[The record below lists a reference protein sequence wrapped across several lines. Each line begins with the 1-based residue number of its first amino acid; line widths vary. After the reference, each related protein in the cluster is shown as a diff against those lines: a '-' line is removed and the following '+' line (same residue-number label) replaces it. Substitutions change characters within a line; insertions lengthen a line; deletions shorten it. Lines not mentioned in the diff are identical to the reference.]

1 MNTFKSLKGF
11 TLIEMLLVLVILAA
25 GFFPLIQLFS
35 SGILASSN
43 ASQTMKA
50 IVLSQQKI
58 EQLKNS
64 SYANIANSF
73 EPNGSISSFPIC
85 SRSVSVNEISPN
97 LKDIDVIVSWESDGR
112 ANSFELKTY
121 IANY

>member
-1 MNTFKSLKGF
+1 
-11 TLIEMLLVLVILAA
+11 MLLVLTILSL

-43 ASQTMKA
+43 ASYTLKA
-50 IVLSQQKI
+50 IALSQQKI

-64 SYANIANSF
+64 SYANIANSY
-73 EPNGSISSFPIC
+73 EQNGSISSFPIC

-97 LKDIDVIVSWESDGR
+97 LKDIDVIVSWESGGGR
-112 ANSFELKTY
+112 TDFFELKTY